1 MNSIVINTVNQMK
14 TFCLTTLIVA
24 ILLLCTNGIQA
35 QTTQTKLDQVELMQA
50 WVGTWQRVIGKD
62 SILVLE
68 FQQYGKGFIQDL
80 SLLTNGNKSI
90 QGKACYSF
98 SAKDDKFKVFS
109 LTADGNYSTYLV
121 SFISEKKWVQNLV
134 QDFNPEKTLLK
145 GEGELVTPNIYTST
159 WFDSNGV
166 KTAEGKW
173 TKIK

>member
-1 MNSIVINTVNQMK
+1 MFLNKANFMK
-14 TFCLTTLIVA
+14 TCCFKLIIAVF
-24 ILLLCTNGIQA
+24 LFHFSNGIQA
-35 QTTQTKLDQVELMQA
+35 QTTQTKLDQVELIQD
-50 WVGTWQRVIGKD
+50 WVGTWQRVIGND

-68 FQQYGKGFIQDL
+68 FQQYGKGFKQDL
-80 SLLTNGNKSI
+80 YLLTNGKKSI
-90 QGKACYSF
+90 QGIACYSF

-109 LTADGNYSTYLV
+109 LTADGNYLTGIVY
-121 SFISEKKWVQNLV
+121 FTTEKKWDQYLV
-134 QDFNPEKTLLK
+134 QDFNPEKILLK

>member
-1 MNSIVINTVNQMK
+1 MK
-14 TFCLTTLIVA
+14 TFFFATMTVVF
-24 ILLLCTNGIQA
+24 LLYLTNGIQA

-80 SLLTNGNKSI
+80 SLITNGNKSI

-98 SAKDDKFKVFS
+98 SAKEDKFKVFS
-109 LTADGNYSTYLV
+109 LTADGNYLT
-121 SFISEKKWVQNLV
+121 FIVYFTTEKKWDQFLV
-134 QDFNPEKTLLK
+134 QDFNHEKILLK

-173 TKIK
+173 TKAK